1 MADNQVVKAFSVD
14 VTSGATLSSA
24 LDLSQGW
31 NECSLQIPSFSSG
44 SDIYIHAAATE
55 SGTYAR
61 VTFPPINSATAA
73 TNDFEIA
80 SGLAARIIPIPT
92 NYQFIKVELSTG
104 QTDTTSTFNV
114 ICKS

>member
-1 MADNQVVKAFSVD
+1 MADNQVVKVFSVD
-14 VTSGATLSSA
+14 ITSGATLSSA
-24 LDLSQGW
+24 VNLSQGW
-31 NECSLQIPSFSSG
+31 DEVSLQIPSFASG
-44 SDIYIHAAATE
+44 DDIYLQAATTE

-80 SGLAARIIPIPT
+80 SGLGARIIPIPS
-92 NYQFIKVELSTG
+92 NYQFIKVELNSG
-104 QTDTTSTFNV
+104 QTDTTSSFNI